1 MQALAAADRT
11 SWGSDPFAFF
21 ETVRDP
27 GHGGWS
33 YSTGFIATDANST
46 GLVLQAYIAG
56 GEPIPTG
63 GLKSLRTLQ
72 YPACGAWAYT
82 WDGDVKGDPDVGA
95 TIGAIPGLLRTP
107 FPLSGPVAGP
117 APATGA
123 C

>member
-1 MQALAAADRT
+1 M
-11 SWGSDPFAFF
+11 SWF
-21 ETVRDP
+21 R
-27 GHGGWS
+27 
-33 YSTGFIATDANST
+33 
-46 GLVLQAYIAG
+46 LAG
-56 GEPIPTG
+56 GM
-63 GLKSLRTLQ
+63 KSLRTLQ

-107 FPLSGPVAGP
+107 FPLSGSVAGP

>member
-1 MQALAAADRT
+1 M
-11 SWGSDPFAFF
+11 
-21 ETVRDP
+21 
-27 GHGGWS
+27 
-33 YSTGFIATDANST
+33 
-46 GLVLQAYIAG
+46 LQAYIAG

-107 FPLSGPVAGP
+107 FPLSGSVAGP